1 MAIDNSLKSD
11 DGQGGIPLFD
21 EADLLE
27 RLDDDREFAQ
37 TILEESLGE
46 IPRFLTDIQN
56 LCLGTDSTALR
67 SQAHTLKGMAANIG
81 TPRLKDVA
89 MRIENAAKEE
99 RIDLATEL
107 LPELEQVT
115 QLTIDAI
122 SNWS

>member
-1 MAIDNSLKSD
+1 MAIDNSLISG
-11 DGQGGIPLFD
+11 DGQEGIALFD

-46 IPRFLTDIQN
+46 IPRFLTDIQS

-99 RIDLATEL
+99 RIDLAIEM
-107 LPELEQVT
+107 LPELEKVT